1 MKPRRLTCLAIVL
14 AGLFSGCAGFERRP
28 AGGAPAESAAERSAE
43 SDRAD
48 LLRELSLYSD

>member
-1 MKPRRLTCLAIVL
+1 MRPRRLICLSIVL

-28 AGGAPAESAAERSAE
+28 VGGAPGARAAERDTE

>member
-1 MKPRRLTCLAIVL
+1 MQPRRLICSSILL

-28 AGGAPAESAAERSAE
+28 ERGAPAAPTERSAAESE
-43 SDRAD
+43 RAD